1 MSTTKRIPVSEETW
15 KELGRIKEAGET
27 YNDLLECMI
36 HAYNR
41 QRLVNKARD
50 ARKMAPEEV
59 DSIDD
64 I

>member
-1 MSTTKRIPVSEETW
+1 MSTTKRIPISEETW
-15 KELGRIKEAGET
+15 RELGQMKGAGET

-41 QRLVNKARD
+41 QRLAEKARE
-50 ARKMAPEEV
+50 APEMAPEKV